1 MDTSFSA
8 STAPNFRPW
17 HGVGLIMDPKLRLTA
32 VVMLL
37 GALVLIT
44 GCNQAATAPRG
55 QKQME
60 VVVTTPITGEVTDY
74 QDFTGR
80 LDALKTVDIR
90 ARASGFV
97 MEAPFKEGDF
107 VHEGDLLFQIDRR
120 PYQATLNQAEAN
132 LKVAKADRN
141 LQEKNAQRARVLI
154 GSKSIAREDYDT
166 ILATS
171 EKAAATVGATEAAR
185 DLAELNLS
193 YTRVTAPLSGRIS
206 RRFVDPGNL
215 VTADTTILTSMVS
228 DNPLYAYFDVD
239 ERTYLELVGPAKR
252 GQSSWLSELRFP
264 VLMRTAN
271 EDEFTHTGVVN
282 FIDNRVSATSG
293 TIRMRAVFDNPS
305 GVLKPGLFVRI
316 RLPIGNPYQ
325 ALLIP
330 DEALMSDQGR
340 KFVYVVNNKNEVEY
354 RAVDLGQ
361 EVQGLRVIKKN
372 LAMGERVIVSGMQR
386 VRQKAV
392 VDVKMK
398 DPPKPPDSPLG
409 RLLAAAQGDKE
420 KGRAPDKEK
429 KNQAADTLH
438 GN

>member
-1 MDTSFSA
+1 MDRELRFS
-8 STAPNFRPW
+8 
-17 HGVGLIMDPKLRLTA
+17 A

-37 GALVLIT
+37 ASLLGA

-55 QKQME
+55 QKSVE

-171 EKAAATVGATEAAR
+171 EKAAATVGAIEAAR

-215 VTADTTILTSMVS
+215 VTADTTILTTMVS

-239 ERTYLELVGPAKR
+239 ERTYLDLVGPAKS
-252 GQSSWLSELRFP
+252 GQGSWLTELRFP

-271 EDEFTHTGVVN
+271 EDQFTHSGIVN

-293 TIRMRAVFDNPS
+293 TIRLRGVFDNPT

-316 RLPIGNPYQ
+316 RLPMGTPYQ
-325 ALLIP
+325 AVLIP
-330 DEALMSDQGR
+330 DEAIMSDQGR
-340 KFVYVVNNKNEVEY
+340 KFVYVVNDKNEVEY

-361 EVQGLRVIKKN
+361 EVQGLRVIKKH
-372 LAMGERVIVSGMQR
+372 LALGERVIVSGMQR

-409 RLLAAAQGDKE
+409 RLLAAAEEDKK
-420 KGRAPDKEK
+420 KGSATDQTK
-429 KNQAADTLH
+429 KKPSDATLH